1 MDEGFLDKLK
11 RQQSEEAFAKMEK
24 GMARDELLSSME
36 PGILTEAA
44 MMIGGPK
51 KFTGPVE
58 GLTKLFPK
66 ALDKAVFPELKNI
79 FNIFKGLN
87 PGEQKAAA
95 KVLQTKITKDTNRLQ
110 DIYKNDIFNNPNA
123 TTAYGNLNNTNTQNY
138 KDFAVAIEKVINP
151 KGMNYGGIAS
161 MPLKYD
167 L

>member
-1 MDEGFLDKLK
+1 MEEGFLDNYNKQKDDDAMARLN
-11 RQQSEEAFAKMEK
+11 RSL
-24 GMARDELLSSME
+24 ARDEILSSME
-36 PGILTEAA
+36 PGPITEAA
-44 MMIGGPK
+44 MMVGGPK

-95 KVLQTKITKDTNRLQ
+95 KVLQAKITKDTNRLQ

>member
-1 MDEGFLDKLK
+1 MDKGFLDTYNEQKDT
-11 RQQSEEAFAKMEK
+11 EA
-24 GMARDELLSSME
+24 MARLDKSLARDQLVSSFDPGVLSD
-36 PGILTEAA
+36 AA
-44 MMIGGPK
+44 MMMGGGG
-51 KFTGPVE
+51 KFKGPVE

-95 KVLQTKITKDTNRLQ
+95 KVLQTKITTDTKKLQNIFKD
-110 DIYKNDIFNNPNA
+110 DIFNNPNA
-123 TTAYGNLNNTNTQNY
+123 TTAYGNVNNTNKQNY
-138 KDFAVAIEKVINP
+138 KDFAAAIDKVINP
-151 KGMNYGGIAS
+151 KGMNFGGIAS

>member
-1 MDEGFLDKLK
+1 MEEGFLDNYNKQKDDDAMARLN
-11 RQQSEEAFAKMEK
+11 RSL
-24 GMARDELLSSME
+24 ARDEILSSME
-36 PGILTEAA
+36 PGPITEAA
-44 MMIGGPK
+44 MMVGGPK

-123 TTAYGNLNNTNTQNY
+123 TTAYGNLNNRNTQNY